1 MTLEANQVKTSAEA
15 AVSKSSDKP
24 NFSEVYSLLSNNTTA
39 QEQKQERTAFD
50 EALHTKFPDLD
61 LIGQSKLE
69 KADGQQTNALVT
81 FDRKSNQV
89 QARNSEDFSIIEAKD
104 ISEKMKQ
111 TGLTAEKTS
120 QILAASS
127 DAGVEK
133 LADLNKTG
141 SQPSPKEGTT
151 NNKAETNSSVKS
163 DQSSQASSEKS
174 TEKETAI
181 EPKTDKPKENI
192 YVVKD
197 GDCLWTIAEA
207 QLKGQNAENKEISN
221 ANIRSY
227 VDQIVAKNRDQ
238 IKDEDLI
245 YQDQKFVL
253 PEIAA
258 KEATTDIHKEE
269 AEKEEAEKKETK
281 TSDKET
287 NDGSKVEG
295 TDKPDSKSAIKSD
308 KQQNPNIF
316 EGKRSGE
323 DGKDDK
329 APDKPAPGKEQT
341 SVTDKPAAGNEQP
354 SATDKSVPDGN
365 PYGDMSKYFGLPGTA
380 ENPTVGYYNAEKQSK
395 FAVANF
401 ATIDADKSN
410 SLSVP
415 EIEAFR
421 NRTKTESGEKSAEY
435 MLSSELVKNATVI
448 ANTVSDAHADS
459 KDGTASEISQEDLK
473 RYSYTQSRYEN
484 QFAARQYASENFDAI
499 AAASDDPDKDKIS
512 ESDVETYMDKRI
524 AGGASKPELEIL
536 VGLKELLSNVDTDG
550 TNNISKEDFDK
561 RLTDSNIRFESIPY
575 SQRQGE
581 PVAVGDHTIQMQV
594 AQRAALE
601 AVRIFGSNQALAKEE
616 NKQSVTSEDSS
627 AKAPPEDDY

>member
-15 AVSKSSDKP
+15 AVTKSSDKP

-50 EALHTKFPDLD
+50 EALHTRFPDLD

-89 QARNSEDFSIIEAKD
+89 QARNSEDFSIIEEKD

-141 SQPSPKEGTT
+141 SQPNAKDGDI

-181 EPKTDKPKENI
+181 EPKTDKPKETI
-192 YVVKD
+192 YVVKN
-197 GDCLWTIAEA
+197 GDCLWAIAEA
-207 QLKGQNAENKEISN
+207 QLKGQNADNNEISN

-245 YQDQKFVL
+245 YPDQKFVL
-253 PEIAA
+253 PEITA
-258 KEATTDIHKEE
+258 KEATTDIH
-269 AEKEEAEKKETK
+269 KEEAEKKETK

-295 TDKPDSKSAIKSD
+295 TDKPDSKSATKSD

-341 SVTDKPAAGNEQP
+341 SVTDKPAPGNEQP

-365 PYGDMSKYFGLPGTA
+365 PYGDMSKYFGPPGTA

-410 SLSVP
+410 SLSVS

-421 NRTKTESGEKSAEY
+421 NKTKTESGEKSAEY

-448 ANTVSDAHADS
+448 ANTVSDANADS
-459 KDGTASEISQEDLK
+459 KDGTASEISKEDLK
-473 RYSYTQSRYEN
+473 QYSYIQSRYEG
-484 QFAARQYASENFDAI
+484 QFAARQYARENFDAI
-499 AAASDDPDKDKIS
+499 AKASASEKQEPQKMS
-512 ESDVETYMDKRI
+512 ESDVDEYMDLRI
-524 AGGASKPELEIL
+524 AAGASTSELKLIAS
-536 VGLKELLSNVDTDG
+536 LKELVSNVDTDG
-550 TNNISKEDFDK
+550 TNNISKEDIDK
-561 RLTDSNIRFESIPY
+561 RLADSNIRFENIPY

-581 PVAVGDHTIQMQV
+581 PVAVGDHTLEMQM
-594 AQRAALE
+594 AQQAALE

-616 NKQSVTSEDSS
+616 NKESVTSEDSS